1 MTTNVRVSFV
11 STSGDAVDAA
21 TGKAVKDT
29 RIRAIHATGVGDF
42 IIAGTST
49 DPFGTVTG
57 NIIKFTNT
65 TANDLTDQS
74 YGDNGIRMTGTV
86 SVALPVSAATVTIY
100 YG

>member
-1 MTTNVRVSFV
+1 MTNLRVSFV

-21 TGKAVKDT
+21 SGATLKDT

-42 IIAGTST
+42 VITGTST

-65 TANDLTDQS
+65 TANDLTDQN

>member
-21 TGKAVKDT
+21 TGTVVKDT

-74 YGDNGIRMTGTV
+74 YSDNGIRMTGTV
-86 SVALPVSAATVTIY
+86 SVTLPVSAATVTIY